1 MSLNNYNANSIKT
14 LSPREAV
21 RENYAMY
28 IGDNTSRGMHHL
40 ATEIIA
46 NSMDEAAAGFGD
58 LIEVYVY
65 SKENRIAIVDKGRG
79 IPFGKNAEGKYAII
93 EMCTS
98 LHSGGKFNNAK
109 NYKSSLGLHGLGAT
123 VTNALSSF
131 FGIYVNRVD
140 GECELE
146 FKDGKQ
152 TLFTPN
158 DKVSHKQTGST
169 VTFIPDTAIFGNNKW
184 NQDTLK
190 EEMQLHALLNNNL
203 KFVLYWDNEKVA
215 EYCYS
220 NGIKD
225 MLDIKF
231 GDLKPLTN
239 IIYSNTTLNV
249 GKDDECNVEIA
260 LRYTND
266 GSERVYAFTNGG
278 YNPDLGTHVTGFR
291 TAWTTL
297 INNKAK
303 ELGLVDNSADNLD
316 GTLIRRGMV
325 LILSLKMNERP
336 MFAEQTK
343 LKLTSPSARAITS
356 QAVGKMILPKAD
368 IEAIV
373 KKALIEK
380 KAEDA
385 AQRKR
390 EAERKVASG
399 GKNMSM
405 LRELPASFADSI
417 DRNNCELFIVE
428 GDSAA
433 GSAKTGRDEHKQA
446 IFALRGK
453 PLNTHSKELADIIKN
468 EEIQNLLKVLGC
480 GVGEKF
486 NIKNLRYD
494 KIIFMADADA
504 DGGHINC
511 LLTTLF
517 VYHLPELITAG
528 KVYCAMPPLYRLTKG
543 KERIF
548 TSDVTQ
554 MNTYAKKGY
563 EVQRIKGLGEQ
574 NAEELWDSTMNPET
588 RTLIPLTTDNMNE
601 IIALYDI
608 LMGNSSK
615 ERKTFIA
622 EHARQYKMVNEEISD
637 EGDDE

>member
-1 MSLNNYNANSIKT
+1 MSLNNYNADSIKT

-58 LIEVYVY
+58 LIKVYVFT
-65 SKENRIAIVDKGRG
+65 KENRIAIVDKGRG

-131 FGIYVNRVD
+131 FGIYVNRAD

-146 FKDGKQ
+146 FEDGKQ
-152 TLFTPN
+152 VLFTPN
-158 DKVSHKQTGST
+158 DKVSHKETGST

-203 KFVLYWDNEKVA
+203 KFELYWDNEKVA

-231 GDLKPLTN
+231 GDLKPITN
-239 IIYSNTTLNV
+239 TIYSNSTLNV

-266 GSERVYAFTNGG
+266 GAERVYAFTNGG
-278 YNPDLGTHVTGFR
+278 YNPDFGTHVTGFR

-297 INNKAK
+297 INTKAK
-303 ELGLVDNSADNLD
+303 ELGLVDVGADNLD
-316 GTLIRRGMV
+316 GGLIRRGMV
-325 LILSLKMNERP
+325 LVLSLKMNERP

-343 LKLTSPSARAITS
+343 LKLTSPSARGFAS
-356 QAVGKMILPKAD
+356 QAVGKMIIPKVD
-368 IEAIV
+368 VEAIV

-405 LRELPASFADSI
+405 LRELPAKFADSI
-417 DRNNCELFIVE
+417 DRTGCELFVVE

-433 GSAKTGRDEHKQA
+433 GTAKTGRDEHKQA
-446 IFALRGK
+446 IFPLRGK
-453 PLNTHSKELADIIKN
+453 PLNTYGKELADIIKN
-468 EEIQNLLKVLGC
+468 EEVQNLLKVLGC

-486 NIKNLRYD
+486 NISNLRYD
-494 KIIFMADADA
+494 KIIFMSDADVKQ
-504 DGGHINC
+504 HI
-511 LLTTLF
+511 
-517 VYHLPELITAG
+517 
-528 KVYCAMPPLYRLTKG
+528 
-543 KERIF
+543 
-548 TSDVTQ
+548 DV
-554 MNTYAKKGY
+554 K
-563 EVQRIKGLGEQ
+563 
-574 NAEELWDSTMNPET
+574 
-588 RTLIPLTTDNMNE
+588 
-601 IIALYDI
+601 
-608 LMGNSSK
+608 
-615 ERKTFIA
+615 
-622 EHARQYKMVNEEISD
+622 
-637 EGDDE
+637 

>member
-1 MSLNNYNANSIKT
+1 MSLNNYNADSIKT

-46 NSMDEAAAGFGD
+46 NSMDEAAAGFGN
-58 LIEVYVY
+58 LIEVRVF
-65 SKENRIAIVDKGRG
+65 SKENRIAVIDHGRG
-79 IPFGKNAEGKYAII
+79 IPFDKNSEGKYAII

-131 FGIYVNRVD
+131 FGIYVKRID

-146 FKDGKQ
+146 FKNGKQ
-152 TLFTPN
+152 ITFTPN
-158 DKVSHKQTGST
+158 NKVSYKDTGSI
-169 VTFIPDTAIFGNNKW
+169 VTFIPDVEIFGNNKW
-184 NQDTLK
+184 DQDILK
-190 EEMQLHALLNNNL
+190 NELQLHALLNNNL
-203 KFVLYWDNEKVA
+203 QFILYWDNNKIA
-215 EYCYS
+215 EYCYN

-231 GDLKPLTN
+231 GELKPITSV
-239 IIYSNTTLNV
+239 IYSNTILNK
-249 GKDDECNVEIA
+249 GKYDECSVEIA

-266 GSERVYAFTNGG
+266 GTERVYAFTNGG

-297 INNKAK
+297 INSKAK
-303 ELGLVDNSADNLD
+303 ELGLIDLGSDNLD

-325 LILSLKMNERP
+325 LILSLKMSERP

-343 LKLTSPSARAITS
+343 LKLTSPSARGFTS

-417 DRNNCELFIVE
+417 DRDGCELFIVE
-428 GDSAA
+428 GKSAA
-433 GSAKTGRDEHKQA
+433 GSAKMGRDEHKQA

-468 EEIQNLLKVLGC
+468 EEIQNLLKILGC

-486 NIKNLRYD
+486 NIKNLRYN
-494 KIIFMADADA
+494 KIIFLADADA
-504 DGGHINC
+504 KH
-511 LLTTLF
+511 
-517 VYHLPELITAG
+517 HW
-528 KVYCAMPPLYRLTKG
+528 R
-543 KERIF
+543 
-548 TSDVTQ
+548 
-554 MNTYAKKGY
+554 
-563 EVQRIKGLGEQ
+563 
-574 NAEELWDSTMNPET
+574 
-588 RTLIPLTTDNMNE
+588 
-601 IIALYDI
+601 
-608 LMGNSSK
+608 
-615 ERKTFIA
+615 
-622 EHARQYKMVNEEISD
+622 
-637 EGDDE
+637 